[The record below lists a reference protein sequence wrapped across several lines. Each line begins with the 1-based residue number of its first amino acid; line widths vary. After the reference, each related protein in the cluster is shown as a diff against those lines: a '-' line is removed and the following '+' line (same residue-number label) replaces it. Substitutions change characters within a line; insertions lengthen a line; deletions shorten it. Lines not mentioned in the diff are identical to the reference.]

1 MCGVDGYNRRH
12 FAYVSQ
18 TGNMAPTS
26 KLTPS
31 PNKRWI
37 LQGNGIEHQ
46 VKQGRLATIFFWLV
60 TLITTS
66 NAILWYMW
74 ISSSDENGGMPLLRQ
89 HSGSHK
95 HSQVIPSGSSL
106 PNESIEMKT
115 KRARSRSSPVR
126 YIVPNDKPVQRLR
139 KKAKRQYLNEQNGPT
154 SQSYAIPKVLI
165 FTYFKDLL
173 SKDTLLDDDEER
185 VLAANVRHSIGVMN
199 TTKNNGKASSLSSD
213 LIVRFLTDGD
223 CIKSLERVYPPLV
236 PYFEQ
241 ESTGMFKADMCRGSA
256 LYETGGFYLDV
267 DVGIRTNF
275 WASDPPG
282 LLLPTTEFVTA
293 LVHRQSNYLNH
304 FFQAVIGTA
313 PQSPILYKYL
323 EKFYQH
329 YRSREE
335 SLRHREDDG
344 NIDGKSNKDDS
355 DDHDDAIVHKGPL
368 GVILLRRAFDDVY
381 NSTTHS
387 PRTELWQEVLYHPH
401 LFPNLHPAPTWGTR
415 RACHFVVVANVASA
429 EQAEATILSS
439 RSSYKH
445 ANTTKSN
452 IDSSTS
458 QRVGY
463 FQIPMYSR
471 VSGTRMC
478 PVNSK

>member
-1 MCGVDGYNRRH
+1 
-12 FAYVSQ
+12 
-18 TGNMAPTS
+18 MAPLS

-31 PNKRWI
+31 PNKRW
-37 LQGNGIEHQ
+37 QVNSIEKH
-46 VKQGRLATIFFWLV
+46 VKQGRLATIFVWLV
-60 TLITTS
+60 ILISTS
-66 NAILWYMW
+66 NVILWYRW
-74 ISSSDENGGMPLLRQ
+74 ISSSDENGGMPLIRQ
-89 HSGSHK
+89 HEGNHP
-95 HSQVIPSGSSL
+95 HSPVFPSGSSL
-106 PNESIEMKT
+106 ANESIEMKT
-115 KRARSRSSPVR
+115 KIASSRTAPARH
-126 YIVPNDKPVQRLR
+126 IVPNDKPVQWLR
-139 KKAKRQYLNEQNGPT
+139 KKPKGQHLNEQNGPT
-154 SQSYAIPKVLI
+154 SQLHAIPKVLI

-185 VLAANVRHSIGVMN
+185 VLAANVRHSIDVMN
-199 TTKNNGKASSLSSD
+199 TTKSNGESSSLSSD
-213 LIVRFLTDGD
+213 LIVRFLTDED
-223 CIKSLERVYPPLV
+223 CIRSLERVYPPLV

-275 WASDPPG
+275 WASYPPG

-293 LVHRQSNYLNH
+293 LVHRQSIYLNH
-304 FFQAVIGTA
+304 FFQAVIGAA

-329 YRSREE
+329 YRSREAN
-335 SLRHREDDG
+335 LRHREDDR
-344 NIDGKSNKDDS
+344 NIDGKSDKGDS
-355 DDHDDAIVHKGPL
+355 DGHDDAIVHNGPL

-381 NSTTHS
+381 NATTHS
-387 PRTELWQEVLYHPH
+387 PRTELWQEVLYHPK

-429 EQAEATILSS
+429 EQAEVAIPSS
-439 RSSYKH
+439 RGSYKH

-478 PVNSK
+478 PVNSNSSKPTVR